1 MPRIDPVEAISG
13 LLVLALGAFFFFG
26 SMGYPMGTIGRM
38 GPGFVPHWLGAISMF
53 LGAVILL
60 SSLRID
66 EPAPDLYWRP
76 LVAVLASIGAFALLL
91 PRIGLVGAAL
101 VTAAISILGNRDAGW
116 RMLAITS
123 VSVALICWVL
133 FVLLL
138 RLPIPAFWWDL

>member
-26 SMGYPMGTIGRM
+26 STGYPMGTIGRM
-38 GPGFVPHWLGAISMF
+38 GPGFVPHWLGAVAMG
-53 LGAVILL
+53 LGVVILL
-60 SSLRID
+60 SGLRTAA
-66 EPAPDLYWRP
+66 PAPELIWRP
-76 LVAVLASIGAFALLL
+76 LVAVLGSIGAFALLL

-101 VTAAISILGNRDAGW
+101 VTAALSILGNREAGW
-116 RMLAITS
+116 RMLAVTS
-123 VSVALICWVL
+123 ISVALICWIL

>member
-13 LLVLALGAFFFFG
+13 LLVLTLGAFFFFG
-26 SMGYPMGTIGRM
+26 SMDYPMGTVGRM

-60 SSLRID
+60 SGLRARA
-66 EPAPDLYWRP
+66 PAPDLYWRP
-76 LVAVLASIGAFALLL
+76 LVAVLASIGAFAVLL
-91 PRIGLVGAAL
+91 PRIGLVGATL
-101 VTAAISILGNRDAGW
+101 VTATISILGNREAGW
-116 RMLAITS
+116 PMLAITS
-123 VSVALICWVL
+123 TVIALICWVL